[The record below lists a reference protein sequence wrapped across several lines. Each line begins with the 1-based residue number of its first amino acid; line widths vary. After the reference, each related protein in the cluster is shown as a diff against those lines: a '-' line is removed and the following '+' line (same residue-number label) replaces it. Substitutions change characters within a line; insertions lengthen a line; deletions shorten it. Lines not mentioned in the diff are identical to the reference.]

1 MTNDFKWNVH
11 QDPARLNQK
20 LWHVTSGQTLRTVCT
35 SEEDAIKMCEN
46 LNKDRWHL
54 DRGQTRQD
62 RWGHSSPNIKNQWTF
77 QLQ

>member
-1 MTNDFKWNVH
+1 MTNDFKWKKHADAGRPWV
-11 QDPARLNQK
+11 P
-20 LWHVTSGQTLRTVCT
+20 LWHVISGQTLRTVCT